1 MKDSENLHKKG
12 NEAIKVKII
21 HDIKVKRKADKTS
34 TS

>member
-1 MKDSENLHKKG
+1 MKDWRTYIKG

>member
-1 MKDSENLHKKG
+1 MKDSESLHK